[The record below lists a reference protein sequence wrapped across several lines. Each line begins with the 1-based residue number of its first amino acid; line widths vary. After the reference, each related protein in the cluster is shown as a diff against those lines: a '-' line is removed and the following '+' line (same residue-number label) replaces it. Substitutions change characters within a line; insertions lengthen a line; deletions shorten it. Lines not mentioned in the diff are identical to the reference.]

1 MSRFRERMA
10 PVLAGL
16 LVIVVGVSVLLMLR
30 LAGDQGTK
38 ALTTAKLGQ
47 VNAIANSFN
56 ARYAAQISGVAGF
69 SSTNWELVKGSK
81 ADNKLLQTF
90 SDLNPNAESGFF
102 LVDKKDTITAGVLLR
117 EGRLSSRY
125 APPGWAEVKAR
136 LAKEGAVVMPVVS
149 TSLTTELPSYGFAV
163 AVVDKKGALRGAL
176 VAEQALTATSPF
188 QKEILELRDPK
199 ERTGSWQFLDSAGT
213 VVASTVPEDLG
224 RAVQDTRY
232 RTSAAGHVT
241 LDGRLVMTADVPAL
255 GWRVVFVQDRAE
267 FESPLSGPLQ
277 NAGVVLILLLLA
289 VGLALVIVFVR
300 RLRES
305 REQERRLR
313 ELTRAQGEFISVVSH
328 ELRTPVAGVLG
339 FLQTTVDH
347 WPSLGDEDRFIAVGR
362 AVTNAKR
369 LQSLTR
375 DVLDIDWIESGRMGY
390 ALERRE
396 LGAELATAAQDS
408 ETLDVNHPVTVT
420 APPGILVDVDPDR
433 LQQVLSNLLDN
444 SRKNAPPGEPIIIEA
459 EVRTESTPPVVRVAV
474 IDAGPGVDAES
485 AERIFDKFVR
495 VNDNAVSGT
504 GLGLYIARRIIEAH
518 GGRIW
523 CESEP
528 GAHRTAFI
536 FELPLASE
544 VSAAEGPQT
553 GPPRTVGTDPATAA
567 DPLVESPDGA
577 TADWAFWRRTHRAVP
592 RQSRRRRGAPH

>member
-1 MSRFRERMA
+1 MSRFRDRLA
-10 PVLAGL
+10 PILAGL
-16 LVIVVGVSVLLMLR
+16 LVVVVGISVVFMLR
-30 LAGDQGTK
+30 LAGDQGTN
-38 ALTTAKLGQ
+38 ALKTAKLGQ

-56 ARYAAQISGVAGF
+56 ARYAAQISSVAGF

-90 SDLNPNAESGFF
+90 SDLTPNAESGFF
-102 LVDKKDTITAGVLLR
+102 LLDQKDTITAGVLLR
-117 EGRLSSRY
+117 NGRLGSRY
-125 APPGWAEVKAR
+125 APQGWSDVKAR
-136 LAKEGAVVMPVVS
+136 LASAGAIVMPVVS
-149 TSLTTELPSYGFAV
+149 TSQTTELPSYGFAV
-163 AVVDKKGALRGAL
+163 AVLDKAGKLRGAL

-188 QKEILELRDPK
+188 QLEILELREPK
-199 ERTGSWQFLDSAGT
+199 ARTASWQFLDTTGT
-213 VVASTVPEDLG
+213 VVASTASEDVG
-224 RAVQDTRY
+224 RPAEDPRY
-232 RTSAAGHVT
+232 RTGPTGPAVLG
-241 LDGRLVMTADVPAL
+241 DRLVMTADVPAL
-255 GWRVVFVQDRAE
+255 GWRVVFRQDRSE

-277 NAGVVLILLLLA
+277 NAGLVLVLLLSA
-289 VGLALVIVFVR
+289 VGVTLVVVFVR

-313 ELTRAQGEFISVVSH
+313 ELTRSQGEFISVVSH

-347 WPSLGDEDRFIAVGR
+347 WPTLSDEDRFISVGR

-369 LQSLTR
+369 LQTLTR

-390 ALERRE
+390 ALARLD
-396 LGAELATAAQDS
+396 LGTELAVAAENSEAFDS
-408 ETLDVNHPVTVT
+408 TRPVTVTVT
-420 APPGILVDVDPDR
+420 APAGIMVYVDPDR

-444 SRKNAPPGEPIIIEA
+444 SRKNAPSGEPIVVEA
-459 EVRTESTPPVVRVAV
+459 AIHAESAPPVVRVAV

-495 VNDNAVSGT
+495 VSDNAVNGT

-528 GAHRTAFI
+528 GAYRTAFI
-536 FELPLASE
+536 FELP
-544 VSAAEGPQT
+544 V
-553 GPPRTVGTDPATAA
+553 AA
-567 DPLVESPDGA
+567 DTATPEDPKAGLPQAVDAAPAAPGDSLVVPD
-577 TADWAFWRRTHRAVP
+577 
-592 RQSRRRRGAPH
+592 QSRRRRGAAR